1 MRKTV
6 LSILSLALLLS
17 SCKEQ
22 VQEWQMP
29 EHEVLVL
36 ESTDTDIEE
45 KYSATITGQQD
56 VEIYPQVSGTISQI
70 SVTEGKR
77 VNKGELLFVI
87 DQRPYKAAL
96 QRAEAN
102 ADAAKAQ
109 VKTAMLAY
117 ESKQVLFEEKVI
129 SEYELITAHNEL
141 LTARAGQAQAEAE
154 VESARNNLSY
164 TEICSPSDGVV
175 GTLPFRI
182 GALVSPSMPQPL
194 TTVSD
199 NSRMYVYFSMT
210 ENQIRPYIHEFGS
223 LDSTISRMPEI
234 RLQLSDG
241 TMYEITGRIE
251 SISGI
256 INPKTGTLSVRS
268 RFPNA
273 KKILFSGSYG
283 NVIIP
288 HKLKNVLVIPQS
300 ATYELQDKVFVYK
313 VEKGKSI
320 STPITVERLNN
331 GNDYIV
337 RSGLRPGDT
346 IVSKGVGILQDGM
359 EIAVKQTQ
367 QTKE

>member
-1 MRKTV
+1 MRKTI

-17 SCKEQ
+17 SCKKQ
-22 VQEWQMP
+22 VQEWQRP

-45 KYSATITGQQD
+45 KYSAAITGQQD
-56 VEIYPQVSGTISQI
+56 VEIYPQVSGTISRI
-70 SVTEGKR
+70 CITEGKQ
-77 VNKGELLFVI
+77 VSKGELLFVI

-96 QRAEAN
+96 QRAVAN
-102 ADAAKAQ
+102 SDAAKAQ
-109 VKTAMLAY
+109 VETAMLTY

-129 SEYELITAHNEL
+129 SEYELTTARNEL
-141 LTARAGQAQAEAE
+141 LAARAGQAQAEAE

-175 GTLPFRI
+175 GTLPFRT
-182 GALVSPSMPQPL
+182 GALVGPSITRPL

-199 NSRMYVYFSMT
+199 NSRMHVYFSMT

-223 LDSTISRMPEI
+223 LDSALSKMPAI
-234 RLQLSDG
+234 RLQLNDG
-241 TMYEITGRIE
+241 TLYEAAGRIE

-268 RFPNA
+268 RFPNE
-273 KKILFSGSYG
+273 KKVLFSGSYG

-300 ATYELQDKVFVYK
+300 ATYELQDKIFVYK
-313 VEKGKSI
+313 VENGKSV
-320 STPITVERLNN
+320 SVPVTVGKLND
-331 GNDYIV
+331 GNNYIV
-337 RSGLRPGDT
+337 HSGLKQGDT
-346 IVSKGVGILQDGM
+346 IVSEGVSLLQDGM
-359 EIAVKQTQ
+359 EITVKQIT
-367 QTKE
+367 E